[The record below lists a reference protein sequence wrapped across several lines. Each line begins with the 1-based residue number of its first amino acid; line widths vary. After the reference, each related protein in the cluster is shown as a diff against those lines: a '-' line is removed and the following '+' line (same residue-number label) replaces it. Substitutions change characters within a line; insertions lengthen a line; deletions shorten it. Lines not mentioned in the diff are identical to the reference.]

1 MDKRLK
7 VGFLL
12 SGIGFVNRGAEQ
24 AMIKVCTGLAEK
36 GDMDLRIFG
45 GGNDLKIRYIK
56 FISAP
61 LIERGK
67 FKDFPKF
74 NIFIDDYRYEEYFY
88 ACNLLTKLIKNP
100 CDIYI
105 TCDSPFVFLILKV
118 LKEIFNKRFKLYYY
132 THNGIWPTEKINEG
146 KLFFTDKI
154 LCTNAIYFNKLK
166 SKYDCILTPNGFN
179 QEMWKSFKKKKSGNN
194 KIKKILCVAAL
205 VKEKK
210 IDVVISAVSK
220 LKDCLLTIVGDGP
233 ESARLKELA
242 EKLAPKRVLFTG
254 DLPHNKVIDH
264 YKDSDLFINIKEDEP
279 FGIVFLEAMASGILV
294 IADNNK
300 ISKWILGKNGIFIR
314 TDSGNELAS
323 CIKKTFRLKD
333 LSARS
338 EALRKRAYEEFTW
351 EKTIDK
357 IYNTLKKEKVD

>member
-12 SGIGFVNRGAEQ
+12 SGIGFVNGGAEQ
-24 AMIKVCTGLAEK
+24 AFIEISKGLARKRNIEV
-36 GDMDLRIFG
+36 IFFG
-45 GGNDLKIRYIK
+45 GGEDLKIKKTK
-56 FISAP
+56 FIHIP
-61 LIERGK
+61 LIKRNK

-74 NIFIDDYRYEEYFY
+74 FIFINNYKYEEYFY
-88 ACNLLTKLIKNP
+88 ACNLLPKLIKNP

-105 TCDSPFVFLILKV
+105 TCNSPFVFLTLKV
-118 LKEIFNKRFKLYYY
+118 LREIFNKRFKLYYY
-132 THNGIWPTEKINEG
+132 TQNGIWPTEKINEG

-154 LCTNAIYFNKLK
+154 LCTNAIYFDKLK

-179 QEMWKSFKKKKSGNN
+179 QEAWKSFRKQKSKNN

-210 IDVVISAVSK
+210 IDIVIKAVSR
-220 LKDCLLTIVGDGP
+220 LKDCKLFVVGEGP
-233 ESARLKELA
+233 EFTTLKKLA
-242 EKLAPKRVLFTG
+242 QKLAPKKVIFAG
-254 DLPHNKVIDH
+254 GLPHNKVID
-264 YKDSDLFINIKEDEP
+264 YYQNADLFVNIKEDEP
-279 FGIVFLEAMASGILV
+279 FGIVFLEAMASGIPI

-300 ISKWILGKNGIFIR
+300 ISRWILGKNGIFIR

-351 EKTIDK
+351 EKTINK
-357 IYNTLKKEKVD
+357 IYDNLTVI